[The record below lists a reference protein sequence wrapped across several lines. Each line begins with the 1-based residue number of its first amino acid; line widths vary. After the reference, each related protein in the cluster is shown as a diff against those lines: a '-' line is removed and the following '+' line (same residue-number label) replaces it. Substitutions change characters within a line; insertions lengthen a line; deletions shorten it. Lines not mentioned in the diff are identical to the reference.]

1 MTCRESVIS
10 WILDKSE
17 HQQAYKYAKEILFK
31 VWLMINLERIHF
43 ELTRNSRGFPYLSY
57 YYELNILLYFGK
69 YILEIYFGKLMA
81 IKMDNL

>member
-1 MTCRESVIS
+1 
-10 WILDKSE
+10 
-17 HQQAYKYAKEILFK
+17 
-31 VWLMINLERIHF
+31 MINLERIHF